1 MLDLSS
7 RRLHDLPP
15 NLELLTVLQGLDLH
29 NNYFGTFTGFATYMR
44 MFVFLETLDLS
55 ENELK
60 SFPLHMVESLCML
73 PQLTY
78 LNISKNKISIFPSFQ
93 KFGMQSSTIPPPPP
107 SPDSHQIQ
115 QRPMINSLRVKNNN
129 KSSFC
134 PYRIFVHCWPQTTES
149 SICPSPPSA

>member
-15 NLELLTVLQGLDLH
+15 NLELLTALQGLDLH
-29 NNYFGTFTGFATYMR
+29 NNYFGTFTGFAKYLR

-93 KFGMQSSTIPPPPP
+93 KFGKLSSTIPPPPP

-115 QRPMINSLRVKNNN
+115 QRPMINSLRVNSNN
-129 KSSFC
+129 KSNFC
-134 PYRIFVHCWPQTTES
+134 PYRIFVHC
-149 SICPSPPSA
+149 

>member
-1 MLDLSS
+1 MVLVKYFNRDFLYSELLLDLSS

-93 KFGMQSSTIPPPPP
+93 KFGKLLIPSNDSSPPLL
-107 SPDSHQIQ
+107 SPDSHQVY
-115 QRPMINSLRVKNNN
+115 NSG
-129 KSSFC
+129 
-134 PYRIFVHCWPQTTES
+134 Q
-149 SICPSPPSA
+149 